1 MPFLGALYVVLVS
14 VTCFLYGSKSERSR
28 YTFFKLM
35 TSLCFVG
42 IACYAAILGGLPE
55 LFLFL
60 LPGFWFAVAGD
71 YLLGIAHTQE
81 NYKGKVFLSGAIMFM
96 FAHAAFYFALST
108 IQDVR
113 LADFVIPAVF
123 SAIMVFVLRRKPFS
137 LGKMLIPGTVYAFF
151 VALLLSKGV
160 MLVLFDGGGPRNL
173 LILFGGL
180 LFLISDGVLLF
191 MYFHIPPKKNLGAVN
206 LGTYYSA
213 MAMLGLCIYPFS

>member
-1 MPFLGALYVVLVS
+1 MPFLGALYIVLVGI
-14 VTCFLYGSKSERSR
+14 TCFLYGSKKGRSR
-28 YTFFKLM
+28 YPFFKLM
-35 TSLCFVG
+35 SSLCFVG
-42 IACYAAILGGLPE
+42 IACYSAILGGLPA

-71 YLLGIAHTQE
+71 YLLGIAHTKE
-81 NYKGKVFLSGAIMFM
+81 NYKGKEFIAGAVMFM

-108 IQDVR
+108 IQDIG
-113 LADFVIPAVF
+113 LKDFAIPVIF
-123 SAIMVFVLRRKPFS
+123 SAVMLFVLRRKPFS
-137 LGKMLIPGTVYAFF
+137 LGKMLIPGIVYSFF

-160 MLVLFDGGGPRNL
+160 MLVIFGGSSPRNL
-173 LILFGGL
+173 LIFFGGL

-191 MYFHIPPKKNLGAVN
+191 MYFHFSPKKNLGAVN